1 MPPPKKYIYVCI
13 GICSILCLLGFIYGY
28 LTGVANFPLGFIYIF
43 LTFSFSL
50 CKKHLIFIQ
59 LYFFPLYLLDF
70 VLLGEVFFEAI
81 LNIFIDEVHTIY
93 IQSLCLQVKFN
104 DFCYRCRQLSPQP
117 SFRSLHHF
125 KKLPVYNSFSH
136 PLQGPDTLICSLS
149 TKLPFL
155 DSSCRWKPM
164 TGPVVFS
171 VWLLSLSIRVVKF
184 IHLSMF
190 HPFL

>member
-1 MPPPKKYIYVCI
+1 MFNFMSPWAHIWASNRCCKFSPWLYIY
-13 GICSILCLLGFIYGY
+13 FF
-28 LTGVANFPLGFIYIF
+28 NF
-43 LTFSFSL
+43 
-50 CKKHLIFIQ
+50 LIFSVQKIFNF
-59 LYFFPLYLLDF
+59 YSTAFFPLHLLDF
-70 VLLGEVFFEAI
+70 VLLGEVFFFFEVI
-81 LNIFIDEVHTIY
+81 LNIFIDVVHTIY

-136 PLQGPDTLICSLS
+136 PLQGPDTLICFLS

-190 HPFL
+190 HPCL